1 MKHLQ
6 LGFIGFGLIG
16 GSIARV
22 LKKKN
27 KDVTITVYTRREN
40 PDLAQGMADGIIDR
54 LVYAIDQSFSC
65 CDVIF
70 LCAPVLKNI
79 DFLPLLKPLIKPD
92 CIITDVG
99 SVKNNICCEA
109 RRLGLAKQFI
119 GGHPM
124 AGSEK
129 TGFAHATDTLLEN
142 AYYLLTP
149 MAENRAEDIALMK
162 ELVSHTDACCV
173 VLSPKDHDRITAA
186 ISHVPHIIAATLVN
200 MVRSNDNEEENMKSF
215 AAGGFKDITR
225 IASSSPEMWQDICIA
240 NADSIDE
247 FLTYFGEQL
256 RHFQQMI
263 ASGNKEEINDTFRI
277 AGDYRNSIPAKKSSI
292 IARTYDIFVTID
304 DRTGAIAAIAT
315 LLSDNDISIKNIGIL
330 HNREFMDGVLKL
342 ELYNENDASL
352 AQSLLRRNHYDIVVR
367 N

>member
-1 MKHLQ
+1 M
-6 LGFIGFGLIG
+6 
-16 GSIARV
+16 
-22 LKKKN
+22 
-27 KDVTITVYTRREN
+27 
-40 PDLAQGMADGIIDR
+40 
-54 LVYAIDQSFSC
+54 
-65 CDVIF
+65 
-70 LCAPVLKNI
+70 
-79 DFLPLLKPLIKPD
+79 
-92 CIITDVG
+92 
-99 SVKNNICCEA
+99 
-109 RRLGLAKQFI
+109 
-119 GGHPM
+119 
-124 AGSEK
+124 
-129 TGFAHATDTLLEN
+129 
-142 AYYLLTP
+142 
-149 MAENRAEDIALMK
+149 
-162 ELVSHTDACCV
+162 
-173 VLSPKDHDRITAA
+173 LSPKDHDRITAA

>member
-1 MKHLQ
+1 
-6 LGFIGFGLIG
+6 
-16 GSIARV
+16 
-22 LKKKN
+22 
-27 KDVTITVYTRREN
+27 
-40 PDLAQGMADGIIDR
+40 
-54 LVYAIDQSFSC
+54 
-65 CDVIF
+65 
-70 LCAPVLKNI
+70 
-79 DFLPLLKPLIKPD
+79 
-92 CIITDVG
+92 
-99 SVKNNICCEA
+99 
-109 RRLGLAKQFI
+109 
-119 GGHPM
+119 
-124 AGSEK
+124 
-129 TGFAHATDTLLEN
+129 
-142 AYYLLTP
+142 